1 MNGKVCLEN
10 TILFGNVIIPHSVI
24 GEILMLLDIKSIM
37 KFSECSKAINNL
49 LTQGLWKKL
58 IARDFPNSQLNWEVS
73 TKQTYASLFKQKT
86 GCQNTEVKL
95 QNKIEDLEDKL
106 NKCSTTLKT
115 KEQELDE
122 ILKPEGTRVAPIAEN

>member
-1 MNGKVCLEN
+1 M
-10 TILFGNVIIPHSVI
+10 
-24 GEILMLLDIKSIM
+24 
-37 KFSECSKAINNL
+37 
-49 LTQGLWKKL
+49 
-58 IARDFPNSQLNWEVS
+58 IARDFPNSQLSWEVS

-122 ILKPEGTRVAPIAEN
+122 ILKPEGTRVAPIAEKHSPLFTGKKLLSLKMAMSMQIGSMESLPD